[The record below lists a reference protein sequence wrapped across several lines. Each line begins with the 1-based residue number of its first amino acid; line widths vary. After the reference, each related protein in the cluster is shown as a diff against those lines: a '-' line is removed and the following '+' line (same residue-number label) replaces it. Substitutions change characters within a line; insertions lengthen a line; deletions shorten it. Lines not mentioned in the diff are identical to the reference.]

1 MTGQIILQDCQGE
14 RWLEF
19 VDPKEVVVAWQLD
32 EVMPGLDRVDKLVN
46 EKGRYAAGFISY
58 EAAPAFDWALK
69 VRQASDLPLLWFGLY
84 DAPKRI
90 HRPSGSAP
98 YTIGE
103 WLPNITWDEYQ
114 QAIKSI
120 KAHIAAGDTYQV
132 NYTYRLR
139 TEFEGDP
146 QGLFVDLISSQQSAF
161 AAFADI
167 GSTAICS
174 ASPELFFELVE
185 DEVWTRPMKGTARR
199 GRTNLEDEGQADWL
213 YNSEKNRAEN
223 VMIVDM
229 IRNDLGRVCTLGS
242 VYVPKLFDT
251 ERYPTIWQMT
261 STVVGRTRAPFAK
274 MMEALFP
281 CASITGAPKV
291 RTMQIIAELE
301 TAPRGIYT
309 GCIGYLAPDR
319 RAQFNVAIRTVTID
333 KANHVAEYGVGG
345 GIVWD
350 SETAD
355 EYQEC
360 RIKSKILFEKRADFH
375 LLESIRWTPGD
386 GFFLLKE
393 HIERLADSAAYFD
406 YVVSVTELY
415 EQLSS
420 FQNKLPE
427 RPQKVRLLL
436 DRYGKIELQ
445 AQDIHE
451 QRLVRVG
458 LALDPVDSD
467 EIFLFHKTTKRAIYD
482 RFQAG
487 RMDCDDVLLW
497 NKRGELTESCNA
509 NIVLQFGEEL
519 LTPPLESGLLPGTF
533 RRHLLEE
540 GRVCERNLTVVDL
553 QECESIY
560 LINSV
565 RLWREAILVP

>member
-19 VDPKEVVVAWQLD
+19 VDPKEVVVAWQLN

-46 EKGRYAAGFISY
+46 EKGLYAAGFITY

-69 VRQASDLPLLWFGLY
+69 VRQPSSLPLLWFGLY
-84 DAPKRI
+84 EAPRQI
-90 HRPSGSAP
+90 HEPTGSAP

-103 WLPNITWDEYQ
+103 WLPNVTWDEYR
-114 QAIKSI
+114 QAINHI
-120 KAHIAAGDTYQV
+120 KTFIAAGDTYQV

-139 TEFEGDP
+139 AEFEGDP
-146 QGLFVDLISSQQSAF
+146 QGLFKDLISSQQSSF
-161 AAFADI
+161 AAFVDI

-174 ASPELFFELVE
+174 ASPELFFEVMGE
-185 DEVWTRPMKGTARR
+185 EVWARPMKGTARR
-199 GRTNLEDEGQADWL
+199 GRTNLEDEGQAEWL

-229 IRNDLGRVCTLGS
+229 IRNDLGRVCTPGS
-242 VYVPKLFDT
+242 VCVPKLFET

-261 STVVGRTRAPFAK
+261 STVVGHTSVPFAK

-301 TAPRGIYT
+301 SSARGIYT
-309 GCIGYLAPDR
+309 GCIGYLAPNR

-333 KANHVAEYGVGG
+333 KENQVAEYGVGG

-355 EYQEC
+355 EYEEC
-360 RIKSKILFEKRADFH
+360 RTKSKILFEKHADFH
-375 LLESIRWTPGD
+375 LLESIRWTPVEGY
-386 GFFLLKE
+386 FLLEK
-393 HIERLADSAAYFD
+393 HIERLTDSAAYFD
-406 YVVSVTELY
+406 YVLDTSGLH

-420 FQNKLPE
+420 FQNNLPAS
-427 RPQKVRLLL
+427 PQKVRLLL

-445 AQDIHE
+445 AQDINE
-451 QRLVRVG
+451 QRVARVG
-458 LALDPVDSD
+458 LAKDPVDSD

-482 RFQAG
+482 RHRAG
-487 RMDCDDVLLW
+487 RIDCDDVLLW
-497 NKRGELTESCNA
+497 NQRGELTESCYA

-519 LTPPLESGLLPGTF
+519 LTPALDSGLLPGTF

-540 GRVCERNLTVVDL
+540 GRIRERNLRIEDL
-553 QECESIY
+553 QDCDSIY

-565 RLWREAILVP
+565 RLWREAVLLP